1 MNIIKDEKNKRVIGR
16 LTKRQA
22 AILLRMA
29 ETGYMDNVI
38 EYFLWLVNY
47 ADSGNEC
54 LCQYVSRVAGVHLD
68 LLDVIRQ
75 ASEYDLKE
83 GVEIAISMED
93 YDSL

>member
-1 MNIIKDEKNKRVIGR
+1 MNIIKDEKNQRVIGR

-22 AILLRMA
+22 AILLKMA

-47 ADSGNEC
+47 SEDGDEC
-54 LCQYVSRVAGVHLD
+54 LSRYVSRVAGVHID

-75 ASEYDLKE
+75 SSEYELKD
-83 GVEIAISMED
+83 GVEIAISMEE
-93 YDSL
+93 YGKL